1 MRCVDVTVSRLADAE
16 GSAVGPSLSD
26 GLHFHI
32 EARLLG
38 AGDVEGCVTIGFVTL
53 DAGT

>member
-1 MRCVDVTVSRLADAE
+1 MDVTVSSLADAE
-16 GSAVGPSLSD
+16 RGAIGPGLSD
-26 GLHFHI
+26 RLHFHI

-38 AGDVEGCVTIGFVTL
+38 TGDVEGCVTIGFVAL